1 MTCTDREPAII
12 VDVDGTLVDVSA
24 IRHYV
29 MGGGRKDFDSF
40 HAAAK
45 FCPPIDSTLKL
56 IKLMHPSVHVIVV
69 TARRRTW
76 EYQTRQWLN
85 QWVGFDELHMRED
98 GDHRKDFDVKRDILA
113 SLRERFE
120 IVLAIDDN
128 PSVIALWESEDIQT
142 IRIPGW
148 VEE

>member
-1 MTCTDREPAII
+1 MKPRAVI
-12 VDVDGTLVDVSA
+12 VDVDGTLVDVSS

-29 MGGGRKDFDSF
+29 MRERDKKDFQAF

-45 FCPPIDSTLKL
+45 FCPPIETTLALVKQARQAGL
-56 IKLMHPSVHVIVV
+56 AVLVV
-69 TARRRTW
+69 TARRRKW
-76 EYQTRQWLN
+76 EHETRGWLN
-85 QWVGFDELHMRED
+85 EWTEFEELHMRDD
-98 GDHRKDFDVKRDILA
+98 GDHRKDFDIKRDILA

-128 PSVIALWESEDIQT
+128 PSVLALWESESIQT